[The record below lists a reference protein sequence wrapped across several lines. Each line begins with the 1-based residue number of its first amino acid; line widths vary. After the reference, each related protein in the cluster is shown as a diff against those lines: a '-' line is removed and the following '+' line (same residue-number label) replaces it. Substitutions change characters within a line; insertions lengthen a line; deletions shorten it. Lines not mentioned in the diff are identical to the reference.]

1 MSFLYFAFAALYG
14 KINQKSFFYFIL
26 AACSTASLIAR
37 NSLHPH
43 YMKFS
48 KLVSTIF
55 KRKFCLIGYIL
66 PYSIAGAVFLQH
78 LKNETS
84 FTATADFAGALV
96 YSSSSSLSL
105 VQSALYVASE
115 DCDCRN
121 SSASIVLLNSAVGSI
136 SVTKFSNSSTVV

>member
-84 FTATADFAGALV
+84 FTAPVVCHWGGLLLANGVFCCYFVMIKTCVGYKITAIRF
-96 YSSSSSLSL
+96 
-105 VQSALYVASE
+105 
-115 DCDCRN
+115 
-121 SSASIVLLNSAVGSI
+121 
-136 SVTKFSNSSTVV
+136 SV

>member
-66 PYSIAGAVFLQH
+66 PYSIAGAVF
-78 LKNETS
+78 
-84 FTATADFAGALV
+84 FATF
-96 YSSSSSLSL
+96 
-105 VQSALYVASE
+105 E
-115 DCDCRN
+115 
-121 SSASIVLLNSAVGSI
+121 
-136 SVTKFSNSSTVV
+136 K